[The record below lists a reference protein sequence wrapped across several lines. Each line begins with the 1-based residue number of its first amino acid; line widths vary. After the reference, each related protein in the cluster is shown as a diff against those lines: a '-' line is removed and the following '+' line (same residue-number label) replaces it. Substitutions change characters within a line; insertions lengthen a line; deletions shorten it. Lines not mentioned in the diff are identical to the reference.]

1 MLNAICTDDE
11 KLIIFYEIRG
21 ISLKDL
27 NKIKEEV
34 GWSENELILILQQ
47 LI

>member
-1 MLNAICTDDE
+1 MVNVICTDDE
-11 KLIIFYEIRG
+11 KLIIFYEIKG

-27 NKIKEEV
+27 TKIKEEA
-34 GWSENELILILQQ
+34 GWSEHEIILILQQ